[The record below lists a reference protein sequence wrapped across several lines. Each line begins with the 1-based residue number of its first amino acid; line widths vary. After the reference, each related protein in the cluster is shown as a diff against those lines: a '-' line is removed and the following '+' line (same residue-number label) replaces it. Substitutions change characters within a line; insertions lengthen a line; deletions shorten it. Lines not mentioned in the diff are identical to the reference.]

1 MPEITL
7 VKRGEISLTDTER
20 SLVHRVLFDM
30 IDGLGAL
37 NQKRWRR
44 FWNRFLRSEPGEMAT
59 ITTASQRMG
68 SYHRRHML
76 IESKV
81 FAGQERI
88 ASFETF
94 RYWLKLG
101 AGFVD
106 WMPGPKGGVVPVP
119 RSISYAAC
127 EEGVFREFHD
137 AAIAFLRTEH
147 AIAYLWPKLP
157 REQRFDAIDNIL
169 LPFEE

>member
-44 FWNRFLRSEPGEMAT
+44 FWNRFLKSEPGEMAS

-68 SYHRRHML
+68 SFHRRHML
-76 IESKV
+76 IESRV

-88 ASFETF
+88 PTFEQF
-94 RYWLKLG
+94 RLWLKLG

-147 AIAYLWPKLP
+147 AITYLWPKLP